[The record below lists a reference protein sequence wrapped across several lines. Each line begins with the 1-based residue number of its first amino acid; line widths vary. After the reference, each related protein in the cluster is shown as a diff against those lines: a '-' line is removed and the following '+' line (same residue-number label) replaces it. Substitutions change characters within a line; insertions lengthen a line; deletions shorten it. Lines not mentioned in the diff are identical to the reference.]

1 MFSEGIDFIGE
12 RLIGAIIVGVGL
24 PMINPESD
32 FVKEH
37 FDAQGKPGYHFAYT
51 FPGMNKVLQAM
62 GRVIRT
68 KKDSGIIVLLDDRYL
83 SPLYRSL
90 FPAHY
95 RRTKQVFDNLQLE
108 AQIRAFWES
117 RSEQ

>member
-1 MFSEGIDFIGE
+1 
-12 RLIGAIIVGVGL
+12 
-24 PMINPESD
+24 MINPESD

-68 KKDSGIIVLLDDRYL
+68 KKDSGIIVLIDDRYL
-83 SPLYRSL
+83 TPLYRSL
-90 FPAHY
+90 FPPHY
-95 RRTKQVFDNLQLE
+95 RHALCVRDNLRLE
-108 AQIRAFWES
+108 TLIRGFWQK